1 MDLKLQHR
9 GITGT
14 SSPSKRTICLA
25 AKASLIQETSDFH
38 SSVLPTGRGK
48 ADRCGITEF
57 KDSGSLWRQR
67 SWEGCPISF
76 ACYSLKLSK
85 GPAWDLE
92 HSDRAS
98 GGVTTP
104 VRWHTQWS
112 RVLPILHFRAKMS
125 PAVKQQFHSSCC
137 KWGTL
142 EQVKVW
148 PTATTFIP
156 RLLRRGS
163 IVCWIV
169 WKLGEQRITNAH
181 IKTPQATASFIWF
194 PSPPPFIRK
203 ISSIELLHWNVS
215 ILSAFAMWT
224 ESAHTSST

>member
-9 GITGT
+9 GLTGT
-14 SSPSKRTICLA
+14 SSPSKWTICLA
-25 AKASLIQETSDFH
+25 AKTSLIQETSDFH
-38 SSVLPTGRGK
+38 SSVLLTDRGK

-57 KDSGSLWRQR
+57 KDSSSLWRQR
-67 SWEGCPISF
+67 SWEGRPISF

-92 HSDRAS
+92 HSDRAA

-104 VRWHTQWS
+104 VRWHTRWS
-112 RVLPILHFRAKMS
+112 RALPVLQFRAKMS

-163 IVCWIV
+163 IVCWII
-169 WKLGEQRITNAH
+169 WKLGEQRITNAP
-181 IKTPQATASFIWF
+181 IKTPQASFFYLISLS
-194 PSPPPFIRK
+194 SPFYKKNLINRTITLK
-203 ISSIELLHWNVS
+203 C
-215 ILSAFAMWT
+215 
-224 ESAHTSST
+224 

>member
-48 ADRCGITEF
+48 ADRCWITEF